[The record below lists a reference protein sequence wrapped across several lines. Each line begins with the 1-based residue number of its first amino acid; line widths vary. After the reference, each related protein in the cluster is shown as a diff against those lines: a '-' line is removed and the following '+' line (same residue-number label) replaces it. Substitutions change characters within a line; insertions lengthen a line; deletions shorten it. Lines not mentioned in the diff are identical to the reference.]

1 MKNRHRIPIY
11 QAIDIF
17 GNRYELG
24 DEGITSMSYY
34 EGDEGTSDY
43 IVVDFEN
50 NKSAV
55 IWSFASFVT
64 ETSSIRNLLGE
75 SYEL

>member
-1 MKNRHRIPIY
+1 MKNRHRVPIY

-34 EGDEGTSDY
+34 EGDAGTPDY
-43 IVVDFEN
+43 IIVDFEN
-50 NKSAV
+50 DTSAV
-55 IWSFASFVT
+55 IWSFASFVAK
-64 ETSSIRNLLGE
+64 TSNVRTLLGE